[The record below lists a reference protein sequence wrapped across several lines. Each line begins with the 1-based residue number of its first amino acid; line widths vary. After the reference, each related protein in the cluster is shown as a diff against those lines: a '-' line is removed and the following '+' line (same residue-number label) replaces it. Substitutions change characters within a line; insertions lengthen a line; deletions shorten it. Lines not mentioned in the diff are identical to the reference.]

1 MKDNVDLTKEFVDIV
16 QVFVLEDNLWPI
28 LVSHWP

>member
-28 LVSHWP
+28 LVSH